1 MAIALPWCFYDWAHH
16 RHAGFLI
23 SMLSQMG
30 MMVILA
36 LSYNMLLGQAGLF
49 SLCHA
54 TFFGIGGYATI
65 HLLNAAGDGDL
76 PLPMEVMPLLAGLTG
91 LGLAIVFG
99 AMATKQRATAF
110 AMITLG
116 IGELMATAA
125 LMFHHFFG
133 GEGGVTTN
141 RMIDHS
147 LFGLTYASGI
157 QVYYLILAWTVIA
170 TGLMYYLTLTPL
182 GRMANATRDNFERA
196 QFIGY
201 DPRMVRFLQFA
212 LSGFFAGIGGGLYA
226 ITYEIVTFD
235 ALAAPLSANALL
247 MAYIGGTTVFG
258 GPILGAIL
266 ITLLQSGVS
275 LLSNSWLVY
284 VGVHVHRDGDLRA
297 DRPGRDHQGARPD
310 QARRPAGPPD
320 RALSAAGASRRSAFV
335 LGFVGL
341 VELMSFLTIG
351 AAQGKKLVLFG
362 SPIDVHAT
370 LPWAISVGCAA
381 ARRRLAAVRGGRLP
395 SRLGKPDAREGAA
408 MTALSLRDVRKNF
421 GATEIIRGVTLDIA
435 QRRASLHHRP
445 ERRRQDHLLQPDQRP
460 VPDHLGRDPAERRS
474 ASTRCRRT
482 GSTGWAC
489 RAASRSPRSSTAC
502 RCSRT
507 CAARCCGA
515 AATATRSG
523 RRCGGRRR

>member
-1 MAIALPWCFYDWAHH
+1 MRTVWLIIAIVLLAIVLPWCFYDWSTN

-54 TFFGIGGYATI
+54 TFFGIGGYATV
-65 HLLNAAGDGDL
+65 HFLNAAAEGVF
-76 PLPMEVMPLLAGLTG
+76 PVPIEAMPLFAGLSG
-91 LGLAIVFG
+91 LGLAILFG

-141 RMIDHS
+141 RMIDQS
-147 LFGLTYASGI
+147 LFGLTYAASI
-157 QVYYLILAWTVIA
+157 QVYYLTLAWTVIA
-170 TGLMYYLTLTPL
+170 IGLMYYLTLTPL
-182 GRMANATRDNFERA
+182 GRMANATRDNFERT

-201 DPRMVRFLQFA
+201 DPRSVRFIQFA

-284 VGVHVHRDGDLRA
+284 VGVMFISMVIFAPTGLAGIIHAHGPIRQAGRLGRLTVPYLRLVIPSLA
-297 DRPGRDHQGARPD
+297 V
-310 QARRPAGPPD
+310 
-320 RALSAAGASRRSAFV
+320 L

-362 SPIDVHAT
+362 DPVDVTAV
-370 LPWAISVGCAA
+370 LPWVISAGSLLIGGIWLRFESAGFHRVWESLTADVSV
-381 ARRRLAAVRGGRLP
+381 RR
-395 SRLGKPDAREGAA
+395 
-408 MTALSLRDVRKNF
+408 
-421 GATEIIRGVTLDIA
+421 
-435 QRRASLHHRP
+435 
-445 ERRRQDHLLQPDQRP
+445 
-460 VPDHLGRDPAERRS
+460 
-474 ASTRCRRT
+474 
-482 GSTGWAC
+482 
-489 RAASRSPRSSTAC
+489 
-502 RCSRT
+502 
-507 CAARCCGA
+507 
-515 AATATRSG
+515 
-523 RRCGGRRR
+523 

>member
-1 MAIALPWCFYDWAHH
+1 MIRSGNVARWIWVVAVALALVAPWLFHDFHTG
-16 RHAGFLI
+16 RDSGFVI

-54 TFFGIGGYATI
+54 TFFGIGGYATV
-65 HLLNAAGDGDL
+65 HLLNAAGGGDL
-76 PLPMEVMPLLAGLTG
+76 PLPMEVIPLLSGLAG

-99 AMATKQRATAF
+99 YMATKQRATAF

-125 LMFHHFFG
+125 LMFHNFFG

-147 LFGLTYASGI
+147 LFGLNYASGI
-157 QVYYLILAWTVIA
+157 QVYYLILAWTLVSA
-170 TGLMYYLTLTPL
+170 SAMYFLTLTPL

-196 QFIGY
+196 QFMGY
-201 DPRMVRFLQFA
+201 DPRVVRFLQFS
-212 LSGFFAGIGGGLYA
+212 LSGVFAGIGGGLYA

-258 GPILGAIL
+258 GPILGAVL

-284 VGVHVHRDGDLRA
+284 VGVLFISMVMFA
-297 DRPGRDHQGARPD
+297 
-310 QARRPAGPPD
+310 PAG
-320 RALSAAGASRRSAFV
+320 LSGLIIAHAPIAAAGRLRRLTVPYLRLVIPFLALV
-335 LGFVGL
+335 LGFVGM
-341 VELMSFLTIG
+341 VELLSFLTIG

-362 SPIDVHAT
+362 NAIDVQAAN
-370 LPWAISVGCAA
+370 PWIISLICLLGGGAWLRFEAA
-381 ARRRLAAVRGGRLP
+381 SFHRVWESL
-395 SRLGKPDAREGAA
+395 
-408 MTALSLRDVRKNF
+408 TADLKQRDV
-421 GATEIIRGVTLDIA
+421 A
-435 QRRASLHHRP
+435 
-445 ERRRQDHLLQPDQRP
+445 
-460 VPDHLGRDPAERRS
+460 
-474 ASTRCRRT
+474 
-482 GSTGWAC
+482 
-489 RAASRSPRSSTAC
+489 
-502 RCSRT
+502 
-507 CAARCCGA
+507 
-515 AATATRSG
+515 
-523 RRCGGRRR
+523 

>member
-1 MAIALPWCFYDWAHH
+1 MKSRWLILVLIVLAIALPWFFYDWGHH
-16 RHAGFLI
+16 RHVGFLL

-65 HLLNAAGDGDL
+65 HLLNAVGAGDL
-76 PLPMEVMPLLAGLTG
+76 PIPMEVMPLLAGLA
-91 LGLAIVFG
+91 GLALAILFG
-99 AMATKQRATAF
+99 SMATKQRATAF

-141 RMIDHS
+141 RMIENS
-147 LFGLTYASGI
+147 LFGLTYSSGL
-157 QVYYLILAWTVIA
+157 QVYYLILAWTILAAV
-170 TGLMYYLTLTPL
+170 LMYYLTLTPL

-284 VGVHVHRDGDLRA
+284 VGVMFIAMVIFAPTGLAGIIKAHGPIKHAGRMGGLLVPYLRLVI
-297 DRPGRDHQGARPD
+297 P
-310 QARRPAGPPD
+310 
-320 RALSAAGASRRSAFV
+320 S
-335 LGFVGL
+335 LGLLVGFIGL

-362 SPIDVHAT
+362 GPVDVQAT
-370 LPWAISVGCAA
+370 LPWAISLGSFLLGGLWLRFEAA
-381 ARRRLAAVRGGRLP
+381 GFHRVWENLSAEVRR
-395 SRLGKPDAREGAA
+395 
-408 MTALSLRDVRKNF
+408 
-421 GATEIIRGVTLDIA
+421 
-435 QRRASLHHRP
+435 
-445 ERRRQDHLLQPDQRP
+445 
-460 VPDHLGRDPAERRS
+460 
-474 ASTRCRRT
+474 
-482 GSTGWAC
+482 
-489 RAASRSPRSSTAC
+489 
-502 RCSRT
+502 
-507 CAARCCGA
+507 
-515 AATATRSG
+515 
-523 RRCGGRRR
+523 

>member
-1 MAIALPWCFYDWAHH
+1 MKSRWLILVLIAVAIALPWGFYDWAHH
-16 RHAGFLI
+16 RQNGFLL

-30 MMVILA
+30 MMVVLA

-65 HLLNAAGDGDL
+65 HFLNAAGGGTMS
-76 PLPMEVMPLLAGLTG
+76 LPMEVMPLLAGLSG
-91 LGLAIVFG
+91 LGLAILFG
-99 AMATKQRATAF
+99 SMATKQRATAF

-116 IGELMATAA
+116 ISELMATAA

-147 LFGLTYASGI
+147 LFGLTYASGL
-157 QVYYLILAWTVIA
+157 QVYYLILAWTLIA
-170 TGLMYYLTLTPL
+170 IALMYYLTLTPL

-201 DPRMVRFLQFA
+201 DPRMVRFIQFA

-284 VGVHVHRDGDLRA
+284 VGVMFIAMVIFA
-297 DRPGRDHQGARPD
+297 
-310 QARRPAGPPD
+310 PAG
-320 RALSAAGASRRSAFV
+320 LAGLIKAHGPIKQSGRLGSLTIPYLRLVIPSLGVVF
-335 LGFVGL
+335 GFVGL

-351 AAQGKKLVLFG
+351 AAQGKKLVLFAH
-362 SPIDVHAT
+362 PIDVHDT
-370 LPWAISVGCAA
+370 MPWAISAGALIIGIAWLRWESGAFHRVWENLSAE
-381 ARRRLAAVRGGRLP
+381 ARR
-395 SRLGKPDAREGAA
+395 
-408 MTALSLRDVRKNF
+408 
-421 GATEIIRGVTLDIA
+421 
-435 QRRASLHHRP
+435 
-445 ERRRQDHLLQPDQRP
+445 
-460 VPDHLGRDPAERRS
+460 
-474 ASTRCRRT
+474 
-482 GSTGWAC
+482 
-489 RAASRSPRSSTAC
+489 
-502 RCSRT
+502 
-507 CAARCCGA
+507 
-515 AATATRSG
+515 
-523 RRCGGRRR
+523 

>member
-1 MAIALPWCFYDWAHH
+1 MKTRWLIPALIIIAIALPWCFYDWGTH

-54 TFFGIGGYATI
+54 TFFGIGGYAMI
-65 HLLNAAGDGDL
+65 HLLTAAGDGDL
-76 PLPMEVMPLLAGLTG
+76 KIPMEVMPLLAGLTG
-91 LGLAIVFG
+91 LALAILFG
-99 AMATKQRATAF
+99 GMATKQRATAF

-141 RMIDHS
+141 RMIDQS
-147 LFGLTYASGI
+147 LFGLTYASGLE
-157 QVYYLILAWTVIA
+157 VYYLILAWTLLAI
-170 TGLMYYLTLTPL
+170 GLMYFLTLTPL
-182 GRMANATRDNFERA
+182 GRMANAARDNFERA

-284 VGVHVHRDGDLRA
+284 VGVMFIAMVIFAPTGLAGIIKAHGPVRQTGQL
-297 DRPGRDHQGARPD
+297 GALIVPYMRLVIPSL
-310 QARRPAGPPD
+310 
-320 RALSAAGASRRSAFV
+320 ALL

-362 SPIDVHAT
+362 SAIDVHAT
-370 LPWAISVGCAA
+370 LPWAISIGSLLLGGLWLRFEASGFHRVWENVTAEV
-381 ARRRLAAVRGGRLP
+381 RR
-395 SRLGKPDAREGAA
+395 
-408 MTALSLRDVRKNF
+408 
-421 GATEIIRGVTLDIA
+421 
-435 QRRASLHHRP
+435 
-445 ERRRQDHLLQPDQRP
+445 
-460 VPDHLGRDPAERRS
+460 
-474 ASTRCRRT
+474 
-482 GSTGWAC
+482 
-489 RAASRSPRSSTAC
+489 
-502 RCSRT
+502 
-507 CAARCCGA
+507 
-515 AATATRSG
+515 
-523 RRCGGRRR
+523 